1 MVQGGDPLQCAW
13 TKNENCKIKKKKKR
27 LKVQKIVCL
36 SCENDLFS

>member
-13 TKNENCKIKKKKKR
+13 TKNENCKIKKKKR
-27 LKVQKIVCL
+27 SNVQKIVCL